1 MSQLVAMLFDTMA
14 YCVMW
19 GLLIPQ
25 WEI

>member
-25 WEI
+25 